1 MFNYKKHEIVALAK
15 DNGFRSETLEK
26 VLRLI
31 DVLDFI
37 SKTDELSPY
46 LVLKG
51 GTSINFTVFNLPR
64 LSVDIDLDF
73 SFSGTRDEMLEKRKE
88 ITDSILRKTTNAS
101 ANIVAELEKLFTSY
115 GVVNEK

>member
-1 MFNYKKHEIVALAK
+1 MENLYLQRLKK
-15 DNGFRSETLEK
+15 S
-26 VLRLI
+26 
-31 DVLDFI
+31 DFI

-73 SFSGTRDEMLEKRKE
+73 SFSGTKDKMLEKRKE
-88 ITDSILRKTTNAS
+88 IAT
-101 ANIVAELEKLFTSY
+101 V
-115 GVVNEK
+115 